1 MKIAQVVCVYP
12 PYAGGIGTSAYKNH
26 EVFQKNHQ
34 SFVFTKKNKKENNT
48 EKNIINLKALPD
60 LGHAGILWQLLKK
73 LREFDLIYFH
83 YPFFGTAFII
93 WLFKILN
100 PQKKLIIHYHMDVK
114 HKNIFFRILSWP
126 ETLIRKSLFEKADKI
141 VCASLDYIKYS
152 QIKNYF
158 NLWPEKFV
166 EIPFFVDTS
175 KFCPDFDKK
184 NNKENKEILF
194 IGGLDKAHYFKGVN
208 ILIQAF
214 AQANLEN
221 TKLLIAGEG
230 ELKNEYQQLV
240 KNLGIENK
248 VNFIGKLSLEELIN
262 NYQKVD
268 VLVLP
273 SINSNEAFGI
283 VLIEAMACATP
294 VIASDLPGV
303 RSVFEKNISGLKV
316 EPKNIEDLKNKLI
329 HIIKNTEVR
338 NKMSQEARVLAEK
351 KYSKKVFISK
361 IEELLI

>member
-12 PYAGGIGTSAYKNH
+12 PYAGGIGTSAYKNQ
-26 EVFQKNHQ
+26 EVFQKNNQ
-34 SFVFTKKNKKENNT
+34 SFVFTKKKKKENNT
-48 EKNIINLKALPD
+48 EKNIIELEALPS

-73 LREFDLIYFH
+73 LKDFDLVYFH

-126 ETLIRKSLFEKADKI
+126 ETLIKKSLFKQADRI
-141 VCASLDYIKYS
+141 VCASLDYIKHS
-152 QIKNYF
+152 QIKKYF
-158 NLWPEKFV
+158 KLWPEKFT
-166 EIPFFVDTS
+166 EIPFFVDTE
-175 KFCPDFDKK
+175 KFYPDLNKK
-184 NNKENKEILF
+184 NNKKNKEILF
-194 IGGLDKAHYFKGVN
+194 IGGLDKAHYFKGVD

-221 TKLLIAGEG
+221 TKLLISGEG
-230 ELKNEYQQLV
+230 ELKNEYQKLSKDLNV
-240 KNLGIENK
+240 EDR
-248 VNFIGKLSLEELIN
+248 VEFIGKLSLEELIN
-262 NYQKVD
+262 NYQKAD

-303 RSVFEKNISGLKV
+303 RSVFEENISGLKV
-316 EPKNIEDLKNKLI
+316 EPKNIEDLKNKLTY
-329 HIIKNTEVR
+329 IIKNTEVR
-338 NKMSQEARVLAEK
+338 NKMNQEARNLAEK
-351 KYSKKVFISK
+351 KYSKEVFVSK